1 MSNYAVVRSSRTD
14 FATTMIFSTKIGHED
29 GHADICL
36 KTIFR
41 KGAKGSGDAFLHRKR
56 ETLCISKR

>member
-1 MSNYAVVRSSRTD
+1 MSNYVVVLLSITD
-14 FATTMIFSTKIGHED
+14 LGTTIIFSTKIGYED

-36 KTIFR
+36 KTIYR

-56 ETLCISKR
+56 VT